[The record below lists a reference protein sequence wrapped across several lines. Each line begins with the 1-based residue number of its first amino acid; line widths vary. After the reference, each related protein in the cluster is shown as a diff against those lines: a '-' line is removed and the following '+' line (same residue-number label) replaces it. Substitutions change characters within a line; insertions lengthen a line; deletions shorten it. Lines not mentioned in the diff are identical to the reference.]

1 MGRKM
6 TNKAL
11 AILAWVCLE
20 CSSSFGSEEKMRDVR
35 SEIGKVGCPYLEGPG
50 ILENIWLHFQYSL
63 KWGEVTAQWLVTC

>member
-1 MGRKM
+1 
-6 TNKAL
+6 
-11 AILAWVCLE
+11 
-20 CSSSFGSEEKMRDVR
+20 MRDVR